1 MLKSWHRK
9 PLHGCLLYL
18 TPVESKYAMT
28 YQRLAVSWHF
38 LPLQAELH
46 FPQQLSETG
55 ALRVAGRESELASM
69 PYLQPVVSKYQAKLP
84 SLASP
89 RCRSNFN
96 LMFHRKEI

>member
-1 MLKSWHRK
+1 
-9 PLHGCLLYL
+9 
-18 TPVESKYAMT
+18 MT

-69 PYLQPVVSKYQAKLP
+69 PYLQQW
-84 SLASP
+84 LASIRQNYLP
-89 RCRSNFN
+89 W
-96 LMFHRKEI
+96 LHQDVGLTLI